1 MFFFPYF
8 RKSLGEVDAFGN
20 YHRRYDEDN
29 LFMTSAKE
37 SKVKKAFT
45 KLFHK
50 REKEQEELAA
60 KVAQL
65 IIKDIQQMTANA
77 EQF

>member
-1 MFFFPYF
+1 
-8 RKSLGEVDAFGN
+8 
-20 YHRRYDEDN
+20 
-29 LFMTSAKE
+29 MTSAKE